1 MPIYDVHEYNGYVS
15 TIKDYLLHYTAF
27 AQYIKDT
34 EMRIQDIDWMLDE
47 TPAPR
52 VPGLSGAGGCG
63 GGDGTSPQEQDYLRH
78 EQLKDEKK
86 RLERDLKKVKG
97 LVDRLTECFHAL
109 DETDQKILEIYYI
122 DNAKSWEWTAKM
134 INASTTFTF
143 KHGKAA
149 IQEMATRFFGLKAM
163 PIQTRFVFID

>member
-1 MPIYDVHEYNGYVS
+1 MSIVQGHNDYVLII
-15 TIKDYLLHYTAF
+15 TNYLLNYVAF
-27 AQYIKDT
+27 TDYIKDM
-34 EMRIQDIDWMLDE
+34 EMRIDDITWTLDE
-47 TPAPR
+47 EPAPK
-52 VPGLSGAGGCG
+52 VPALSGAGGCG

-86 RLERDLKKVKG
+86 RLERDLKKVKD
-97 LVDRLTECFHAL
+97 LIDRLTECFHAL

-134 INASTTFTF
+134 VNASTTFTF

-149 IQEMATRFFGLKAM
+149 VQELATRFFGLRAM

>member
-15 TIKDYLLHYTAF
+15 TIKDYLLHYAAF
-27 AQYIKDT
+27 TQYIKDT

-63 GGDGTSPQEQDYLRH
+63 GGDGTSPQEQDYLRNEH
-78 EQLKDEKK
+78 LKDEKK

-97 LVDRLTECFHAL
+97 LVERLTECFHAL
-109 DETDQKILEIYYI
+109 DETDQKILKIYYI
-122 DNAKSWEWTAKM
+122 ENAKSWEWTAKM

-149 IQEMATRFFGLKAM
+149 LKELTIRFFGPKSM
-163 PIQTRFVFID
+163 PVQTHFTFID